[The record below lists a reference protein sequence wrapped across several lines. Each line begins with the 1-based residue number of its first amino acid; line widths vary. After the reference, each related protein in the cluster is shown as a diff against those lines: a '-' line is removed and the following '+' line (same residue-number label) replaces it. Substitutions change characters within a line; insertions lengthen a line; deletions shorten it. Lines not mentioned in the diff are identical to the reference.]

1 MSQSG
6 DTGLASRND
15 HNRTSRSAPG
25 KTLPKRRR
33 RRAVCYEDRDLLP
46 AVPVRTWFRL
56 FRLLRVRGIITSFC
70 AERIARHLTY
80 SASKAGY
87 ITNLPKVIQAYE
99 NEYYVG
105 ERTFWKDLDRLTC
118 LGLVRKVEA
127 AAPSQPAKYV
137 LCYDLA
143 RLPDDLPKSLGRAVE
158 DIADDPV
165 KRAKKL
171 PTLASMH
178 GALAACVTVRY
189 GSRTCPTP
197 ALFFG
202 CGRVQTC
209 LYIQEGPTPPPHRTP
224 RERVQDDHGQSPWG
238 NKTGTEEQS
247 AAREVLDGCVA
258 EWRIQRASREQAE
271 AEVPDAGALS
281 SVEHLVRLLLRYMP
295 PSEVKEILSAQIGS
309 VRDITGVVRYRAGRW
324 LRTLRRRHAVAV
336 DDAGVGWERMAAD
349 LAKRRA
355 EASQLEA
362 RCAAI
367 EAARQVLAQRL
378 EKTDVADRWKK
389 ADAAVAAL
397 PYAVEPVK
405 DFTVVADEL
414 AATLVDEREQVR
426 RRAILRARA
435 ERANRTAAMVLQ
447 SVPVSGERDLPERAR
462 GVGDE
467 FALGEGF
474 GSLGRGERQWVELG
488 MAGA

>member
-99 NEYYVG
+99 NEHYVG

-118 LGLVRKVEA
+118 LGLVRKVDA

-143 RLPDDLPKSLGRAVE
+143 RLPDDLPKSLARAVE

-189 GSRTCPTP
+189 GSRTCLTP
-197 ALFFG
+197 ILFFG

-238 NKTGTEEQS
+238 NKTSTEEQS
-247 AAREVLDGCVA
+247 AAREVLDRCVA
-258 EWRIQRASREQAE
+258 SWRMQRASREQAE
-271 AEVPDAGALS
+271 AEVPDAGALA
-281 SVEHLVRLLLRYMP
+281 SVEHLVRLLLRYAP
-295 PSEVKEILSAQIGS
+295 PSEAEEILSAQVGS
-309 VRDITGVVRYRAGRW
+309 VRDLAGVIRYRAGRW
-324 LRTLRRRHAVAV
+324 LRTLRRRHAIAV
-336 DDAGVGWERMAAD
+336 DDTGAGWARMSAE
-349 LAKRRA
+349 LAQRRA
-355 EASQLEA
+355 EASRPES
-362 RCAAI
+362 RRMAI
-367 EAARQVLAQRL
+367 DAARQALAR
-378 EKTDVADRWKK
+378 KTPEAERWAR
-389 ADAAVAAL
+389 ADAAADAVLHIPRPAAA
-397 PYAVEPVK
+397 AVVNGPAMSEHAV
-405 DFTVVADEL
+405 DTRDL
-414 AATLVDEREQVR
+414 AR

-435 ERANRTAAMVLQ
+435 ERARDTAILRYQRAA
-447 SVPVSGERDLPERAR
+447 VS
-462 GVGDE
+462 
-467 FALGEGF
+467 
-474 GSLGRGERQWVELG
+474 
-488 MAGA
+488 

>member
-1 MSQSG
+1 MPECGVSQSG

-99 NEYYVG
+99 NEHYVG

-118 LGLVRKVEA
+118 LGLVRKVDA

-143 RLPDDLPKSLGRAVE
+143 RLPDDLPKSLARAVE

-197 ALFFG
+197 ILFFG
-202 CGRVQTC
+202 CGQVQTC

-224 RERVQDDHGQSPWG
+224 RERIQDDHGQSPWG
-238 NKTGTEEQS
+238 NKTGAEERN
-247 AAREVLDGCVA
+247 AAREVLDRCVA
-258 EWRIQRASREQAE
+258 SWRMQRASREQAE
-271 AEVPDAGALS
+271 VEVPDAGTLT
-281 SVEHLVRLLLRYMP
+281 SVEHLVRLLLRYAP
-295 PSEVKEILSAQIGS
+295 PSEAEEILSAQVGS
-309 VRDITGVVRYRAGRW
+309 VRDLAGVIRYRAGRW
-324 LRTLRRRHAVAV
+324 LRTLRRRHAIAV
-336 DDAGVGWERMAAD
+336 DDTGAGWERMAAE
-349 LAKRRA
+349 LAQRRA
-355 EASQLEA
+355 EASRPES
-362 RCAAI
+362 RRMAI
-367 EAARQVLAQRL
+367 DAARQALVR
-378 EKTDVADRWKK
+378 KTPEAERWAR
-389 ADAAVAAL
+389 ADAAADAVLHISRPAAA
-397 PYAVEPVK
+397 AVVNGPAMSEH
-405 DFTVVADEL
+405 VVDTRDL
-414 AATLVDEREQVR
+414 TR

-435 ERANRTAAMVLQ
+435 ERARDTAAILRYQ
-447 SVPVSGERDLPERAR
+447 RAAVS
-462 GVGDE
+462 
-467 FALGEGF
+467 
-474 GSLGRGERQWVELG
+474 
-488 MAGA
+488 